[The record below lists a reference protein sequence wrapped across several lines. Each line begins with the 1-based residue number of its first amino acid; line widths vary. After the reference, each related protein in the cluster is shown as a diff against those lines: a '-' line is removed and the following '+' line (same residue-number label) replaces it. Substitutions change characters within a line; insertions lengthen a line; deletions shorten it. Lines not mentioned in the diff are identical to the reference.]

1 MRIFLRWTS
10 VLSAASLLV
19 LLYVLI
25 AVVVHYEGLMAGE
38 GWGMVAMIGIAGI
51 AVGGLLLDLVLRV
64 FIKDRRTLNVVEL
77 VVVPLVLWLL
87 FRH

>member
-10 VLSAASLLV
+10 VLSAASLLA

>member
-64 FIKDRRTLNVVEL
+64 FIKDRRTLNVVDL
-77 VVVPLVLWLL
+77 VVVPPVLWLL